1 MQEGFIRPLIAIA
14 LPGAMFG
21 LMFAMGLSLSS
32 DDFRRIARSP
42 KATIVGTVLQLLVM
56 PLVSLGLALA
66 LDMPALLA
74 AGLVVIGACPG
85 GMFSNMYVHLARGNT
100 ALSIT
105 LTATATL
112 VTLFTLPL
120 WVRLAVSTFS
130 TDGSATIE
138 MPVLGTALRLG
149 TMTVLPVAIGMWARP
164 RWPTLLRFER
174 RISIAAAIV
183 IVIGAAAEGASRP
196 DVPPALFLEGAI
208 AAGWFAIAAL
218 LVGVLLPALLRIST
232 RDTVTIAVELVVKN
246 TLLGIVL
253 VSQVLEFEAVIPI
266 FGFALFQTPTGIAL
280 LVAWKALERRGIL
293 AADPAVVSAEV
304 ASALARSPQTAGN
317 ERSGE
322 VS

>member
-1 MQEGFIRPLIAIA
+1 LQDGLVQSLIAIA
-14 LPGAMFG
+14 LPGAMFA

-32 DDFRRIARSP
+32 DDFRRIARNP
-42 KATIVGTVLQLLVM
+42 RATLVGTILQLLVM
-56 PLVSLGLALA
+56 PLVSLGLAMA
-66 LDMPALLA
+66 LDMPTLLA

-130 TDGSATIE
+130 ADGSATLE
-138 MPVLGTALRLG
+138 MPILGTALRLG
-149 TMTVLPVAIGMWARP
+149 TMTVLPVAVGMWARP

-174 RISIAAAIV
+174 RVSIAAAIV
-183 IVIGAAAEGASRP
+183 IVIGVAAEGTSRP

-208 AAGWFAIAAL
+208 AAAWFAISAL
-218 LVGVLLPALLRIST
+218 LIGVSLPTLLRIST
-232 RDTVTIAVELVVKN
+232 RDTVTIAVELIVKN

-253 VSQVLEFEAVIPI
+253 VSQVLDFEAVIPI
-266 FGFALFQTPTGIAL
+266 FGFALFQAPTGIAL
-280 LVAWKALERRGIL
+280 LVTWKALERRGFL
-293 AADPAVVSAEV
+293 LADPDVVSAEV
-304 ASALARSPQTAGN
+304 ASALARSPAPPGS